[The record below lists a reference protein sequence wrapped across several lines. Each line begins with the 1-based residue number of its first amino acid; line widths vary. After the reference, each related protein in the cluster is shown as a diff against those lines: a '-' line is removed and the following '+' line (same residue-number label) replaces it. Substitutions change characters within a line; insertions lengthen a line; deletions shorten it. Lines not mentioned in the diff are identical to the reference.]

1 MKVSSIIDTMLLRSR
16 WLISFILLFINIPLS
31 AKVVSET
38 LQSSDNDKVTI
49 RYEVVSR
56 DGNLVVKIEGI
67 NIQLGYEHARKYQ
80 DSDKLKVL
88 FFDKNGGYKDHKFE
102 SDMGTEPLLVNT
114 DEIDYYWSDGGYVW
128 LEKDSEFQMRLL
140 VSKATLSIPV
150 YLVYSEKP
158 FLFKEKANTLKV
170 FAKCGMWELRL
181 SDDNITIETAN
192 HSNSAKEENDAKS
205 AEEADTKMA
214 MTLVAKIRDL
224 LNTSSR
230 TNLPEGLDDYTS
242 QLRQLELAV
251 TDKYV
256 KSSISEVLQN
266 VENKKAEIERLK
278 SEVQKQ
284 VEKDAARKRT
294 EEEADHNIKYVSD
307 RLDNIENLTENDVS
321 ELKSYA
327 NDLRRQSYGVEN
339 PELSEQMKKTADR
352 CDEAIKK
359 IEDSKK
365 RRTIWTVI
373 GGILL
378 AILMFVGN
386 QIFVHFRNLRSQKGI
401 EEMQAK
407 IVRQAE
413 NQAKRRARSMVRS
426 KISQAE
432 NKIIRKSQDTVK
444 SGLNNGIDTLS
455 KGKGKKRV
463 SI

>member
-1 MKVSSIIDTMLLRSR
+1 MSALCISSAASFCSRLTRSC
-16 WLISFILLFINIPLS
+16 
-31 AKVVSET
+31 
-38 LQSSDNDKVTI
+38 
-49 RYEVVSR
+49 VSR
-56 DGNLVVKIEGI
+56 
-67 NIQLGYEHARKYQ
+67 
-80 DSDKLKVL
+80 S
-88 FFDKNGGYKDHKFE
+88 
-102 SDMGTEPLLVNT
+102 
-114 DEIDYYWSDGGYVW
+114 
-128 LEKDSEFQMRLL
+128 
-140 VSKATLSIPV
+140 VS
-150 YLVYSEKP
+150 
-158 FLFKEKANTLKV
+158 
-170 FAKCGMWELRL
+170 
-181 SDDNITIETAN
+181 
-192 HSNSAKEENDAKS
+192 
-205 AEEADTKMA
+205 
-214 MTLVAKIRDL
+214 
-224 LNTSSR
+224 SSR

-242 QLRQLELAV
+242 QLRQLELVV